1 MVERFSAE
9 CPTLFE
15 VAQAEKVFRT
25 AYNAERADNSQN
37 LAIRLALAA
46 VWAAGRKYQ
55 KERCDNYE
63 GNRKEDLPATV

>member
-1 MVERFSAE
+1 MVERFSVE
-9 CPTLFE
+9 YPSVFE

-25 AYNAERADNSQN
+25 AYNAERADNSQS

-55 KERCDNYE
+55 KEGGESKNE
-63 GNRKEDLPATV
+63 A